1 LGPSPGVYIHMRLPA
16 KSTKRVVRSS
26 PKVAI
31 LLRKSVRLASKLEER
46 LAFDL
51 AQEWSEDNRIVT

>member
-1 LGPSPGVYIHMRLPA
+1 MRLPA
-16 KSTKRVVRSS
+16 KAPKRGVRTS

-31 LLRKSVRLASKLEER
+31 LLRKSVRLAAKLEER

-51 AQEWSEDNRIVT
+51 AQEWIEDNRIVT

>member
-1 LGPSPGVYIHMRLPA
+1 MRLPA
-16 KSTKRVVRSS
+16 KLQKRVARSS

-31 LLRKSVRLASKLEER
+31 LLRKSVRLAAKLEER

-51 AQEWSEDNRIVT
+51 AQEWSEDSRITT

>member
-1 LGPSPGVYIHMRLPA
+1 MRLPA
-16 KSTKRVVRSS
+16 RSPKRVVRSS

-51 AQEWSEDNRIVT
+51 AQEWGAEDNRIVT

>member
-1 LGPSPGVYIHMRLPA
+1 MRLPA
-16 KSTKRVVRSS
+16 KIQKRVVGVS

-31 LLRKSVRLASKLEER
+31 LLRKSVRLAAKLEER

-51 AQEWSEDNRIVT
+51 AQEWSEDTRIVT

>member
-1 LGPSPGVYIHMRLPA
+1 MRLPA